1 MITLSTDSLKGY
13 GLNRIFKLVKDAG
26 YDGVDLFIDPKD
38 FDTQDADYVKEL
50 VDKYQLPVVAIQT
63 QHNANARDIVD
74 AVEMAKKLGTKII
87 VVQPPKMFNFKYT
100 KWLTTEVPKI
110 RQREEIS
117 IALENASSETFLGI
131 IPEHALNNLNELRKF
146 KHAALD
152 TTRVAQKKDDLI
164 RVFNVLK
171 KFLVHVHVSNV
182 KKGKGYALPDEGIL
196 PLESFLTKLKQEGYR
211 GAVSF
216 KIHPK
221 FIQAGNEDKVLKHM
235 ADCKKF
241 YEDYFV
247 KIQVASSA
255 APKEDKAEGDE
266 EE

>member
-13 GLNRIFKLVKDAG
+13 GLNRIFEFIKQAG
-26 YDGVDLFIDPKD
+26 FDGVDLYMDPRD
-38 FDTQDADYVKEL
+38 FDTQNAEYVKKL
-50 VDKYQLPVVAIQT
+50 IDQFQLPVVSLQT
-63 QHNANARDIVD
+63 SQNATAKGVVD
-74 AVEMAKKLGTKII
+74 AVTMAKKLGTKVL
-87 VVQPPKMFNFKYT
+87 VVQPPKMFNFKYI

-117 IALENASSETFLGI
+117 IALENAPSETFLGI

-164 RVFNVLK
+164 RVYNILHK
-171 KFLVHVHVSNV
+171 YLVHVHVSNV
-182 KKGKGYALPDEGIL
+182 KKGKGYAMPDEGIL
-196 PLESFLTKLKQEGYR
+196 PLESFLTKLKQDGYR

-221 FIQAGNEDKVLKHM
+221 FMRVGSDEKMLKNL
-235 ADCKKF
+235 AACKKF

-247 KIQVASSA
+247 KIEALPVT
-255 APKEDKAEGDE
+255 PE
-266 EE
+266 EEEK

>member
-1 MITLSTDSLKGY
+1 MITLSSDSLKGY
-13 GLNRIFKLVKDAG
+13 GLNRIFRFVKEAG
-26 YDGVDLFIDPKD
+26 YDGLDLAVDPRD
-38 FDTQDADYVKEL
+38 FDSQDAAYVKEL
-50 VDKYQLPVVAIQT
+50 IDEFSLPVLALQSP
-63 QHNANARDIVD
+63 ASAGPKEIVN
-74 AVEMAKKLGTKII
+74 AVEMAQKIGTKVII
-87 VVQPPKMFNFKYT
+87 VQPPKMFNFKYT
-100 KWLTTEVPKI
+100 KWLTNEVPKI
-110 RQREEIS
+110 RQREGIS
-117 IALENASSETFLGI
+117 IALENAPSETFLGI

-164 RVFNVLK
+164 RVYHILK

-182 KKGKGYALPDEGIL
+182 RKGKGYAMPDEGIL

-221 FIQAGNEDKVLKHM
+221 FIHAGDHDKVMKHL

-247 KIQVASSA
+247 KIETLPGV
-255 APKEDKAEGDE
+255 E
-266 EE
+266 EEK